1 MAKSSRG
8 RAPRDKKPSLKLPQ
22 WLGTPG
28 APKPPKTPRGD
39 PARSRRGLEA
49 ASQRRRV
56 VFVEAHGRPMTHGRP
71 KLRSR
76 RRLLKEYSNSLP
88 ESMM

>member
-28 APKPPKTPRGD
+28 APKPPQPPPPPRPTPPVGSVPGPDFKKVMKKIRKK
-39 PARSRRGLEA
+39 R
-49 ASQRRRV
+49 
-56 VFVEAHGRPMTHGRP
+56 
-71 KLRSR
+71 
-76 RRLLKEYSNSLP
+76 
-88 ESMM
+88 

>member
-28 APKPPKTPRGD
+28 APKPPKTP
-39 PARSRRGLEA
+39 PPP
-49 ASQRRRV
+49 
-56 VFVEAHGRPMTHGRP
+56 RP
-71 KLRSR
+71 
-76 RRLLKEYSNSLP
+76 YSPGGVSAGP
-88 ESMM
+88 

>member
-28 APKPPKTPRGD
+28 APKPPKTP
-39 PARSRRGLEA
+39 PPP
-49 ASQRRRV
+49 
-56 VFVEAHGRPMTHGRP
+56 RPTAPVG
-71 KLRSR
+71 
-76 RRLLKEYSNSLP
+76 SLP
-88 ESMM
+88 GPDFKKVMKKLGKKRRK